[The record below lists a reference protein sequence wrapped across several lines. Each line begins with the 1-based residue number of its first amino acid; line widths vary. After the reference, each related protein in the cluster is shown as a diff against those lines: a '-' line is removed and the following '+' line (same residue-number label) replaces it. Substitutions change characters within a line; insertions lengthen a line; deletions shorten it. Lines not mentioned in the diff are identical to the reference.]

1 MAGPLSGIKVL
12 ELAGLGALP
21 FASLKLAD
29 MGAEVVRVDR
39 LSEVPE
45 NPEPRP
51 HNAWDRGRRSIALD
65 LKDPR
70 GVDTVLRLV
79 EGADVFL
86 EAFRPGVAERLGL
99 GPEAIHARNPRV
111 VYGRLTGWGQDG
123 PLAHAAGHSL
133 NYEAITGATRSIG
146 PRDGPPVPLLTLLG
160 DFAGGGL
167 HLAYGVV
174 CALMEAQRSG
184 RGQVV
189 DAAMVDGV
197 MSLMGVFHGMDAMG
211 MMTDAT
217 GTNLFD
223 GGAPFYNVYET
234 RDGRYVSIAPMEPHF
249 YALLLEKIG
258 LDPDGL
264 PDQYDEARW
273 PELRERFAE
282 VFRTRTRDEWSELL
296 EGTDACYAPVLT
308 LAEARAYP
316 HNRARK
322 SFVGGEDSSELAPSP
337 RLSETPGEVKPSPA
351 FVGADTRAVLLEA
364 GFSEAEVE
372 ALRGHGAIA

>member
-1 MAGPLSGIKVL
+1 M
-12 ELAGLGALP
+12 
-21 FASLKLAD
+21 
-29 MGAEVVRVDR
+29 
-39 LSEVPE
+39 
-45 NPEPRP
+45 
-51 HNAWDRGRRSIALD
+51 
-65 LKDPR
+65 
-70 GVDTVLRLV
+70 
-79 EGADVFL
+79 
-86 EAFRPGVAERLGL
+86 
-99 GPEAIHARNPRV
+99 
-111 VYGRLTGWGQDG
+111 
-123 PLAHAAGHSL
+123 
-133 NYEAITGATRSIG
+133 
-146 PRDGPPVPLLTLLG
+146 PLLTLLG

-211 MMTDAT
+211 MMTAAT

-308 LAEARAYP
+308 LAEARAFP
-316 HNRARK
+316 HIRARE

-351 FVGADTRAVLLEA
+351 FELSLI
-364 GFSEAEVE
+364 
-372 ALRGHGAIA
+372 HI